1 MAVKITGIEKSD
13 MLPNRVKT
21 AFSYLIF
28 IFLLGT
34 IFLKRADGQ
43 NIIAYYA
50 GNAGQINAYPI
61 SRLSHIIFSFCHL
74 KDNKLSVDNSTD
86 SLTIHA
92 LVGLKKKNPSL
103 KILLSLGGWGGCRN
117 CSVVF
122 STVTGRAD
130 FVESVMALTDYFHTD
145 GIDLDWEFPSVA
157 AYPDHHY
164 MPEDKV
170 NFNLLI
176 RALRTRLG
184 KAKEISVVCAGFDPY
199 LEKSLDLPALAPYVN
214 RINLMTYDLIG
225 SQAQYSGHQSSLYST
240 SWQSASADRAV
251 RYLDSLKI
259 PKEKIAI
266 GVAFYAR
273 QYQVLENRDHGLNQ
287 PAQFKKFVTMRQVR
301 KHYTDVQGYTTYWDP
316 EAAAAY
322 KFNNRNNI
330 FLTYDDE
337 RSIAAKCAYV
347 KEMGLNGIFFW
358 QLRLDKPHDG
368 LLDVMGDAMRIHYN
382 HK

>member
-1 MAVKITGIEKSD
+1 MK
-13 MLPNRVKT
+13 LFHLRH
-21 AFSYLIF
+21 LIF
-28 IFLLGT
+28 IYLLAMT
-34 IFLKRADGQ
+34 FFKQAAGQ

-50 GNAGQINAYPI
+50 GNAGQFSEYPV

-74 KDNKLSVDNSTD
+74 KGNKLSVDNRSD
-86 SLTIHA
+86 SITIRA

-103 KILLSLGGWGGCRN
+103 KILLSLGGWGGCKN

-122 STVTGRAD
+122 STESGRAD
-130 FVESVMALTDYFHTD
+130 FVESVLALTDYFQTD
-145 GIDLDWEFPSVA
+145 GIDLDWEFPSLA
-157 AYPDHHY
+157 AFPNHPYK
-164 MPEDKV
+164 PEDKV
-170 NFNLLI
+170 HVNMLI
-176 RALRTRLG
+176 RALRIGLG
-184 KAKEISVVCAGFDPY
+184 NAKEISVICAGFDPY
-199 LEKSLDLPALAPYVN
+199 LENSLDLPALAPYVN

-225 SQAQYSGHQSSLYST
+225 SQAQYSGHQSSLYAT

-259 PKEKIAI
+259 PKAKIAI

-273 QYQVLENRDHGLNQ
+273 QYQVFENRDHGLNQ

-301 KHYTDVQGYTTYWDP
+301 KNYTDVQGYTTYWDP

-322 KFNNRNNI
+322 KFNNRNKI

-337 RSIAAKCAYV
+337 RSVAAKCAYV
-347 KEMGLNGIFFW
+347 KEKGLNGIFFW

-368 LLDVMGDAMRIHYN
+368 LLDVMADAMRIHYN